1 MMKAGDLRRIIAK
14 EWPASAV
21 VVGASGSSTK
31 AVFIDHVDGK
41 ADLSMPEWV
50 LGVDSCNVG
59 DRTVCVSYSFA
70 RWPSYD
76 VFAPD
81 RSGGYF
87 EVVDAKVES
96 GVLKLFV

>member
-1 MMKAGDLRRIIAK
+1 MKADDLSRIIA
-14 EWPASAV
+14 EECPESVV
-21 VVGASGSSTK
+21 VVGPSGLSTK
-31 AVFIDHVDGK
+31 AIFVDHVDGK
-41 ADLSMPEWV
+41 TDLSMPEWA
-50 LGVDSCNVG
+50 LRVDSCNVG

-70 RWPSYD
+70 RCPSYD